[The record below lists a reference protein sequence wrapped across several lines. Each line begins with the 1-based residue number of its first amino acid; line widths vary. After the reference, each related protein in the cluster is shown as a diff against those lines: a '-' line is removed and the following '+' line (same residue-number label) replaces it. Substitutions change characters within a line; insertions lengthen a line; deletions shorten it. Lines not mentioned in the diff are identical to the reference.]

1 LKKTPFLLLFRSANF
16 PGNGRAGFLLGTA
29 LFLGGCSVGPNYHR
43 PEIAVPPAWGWKLST
58 PRDGEV
64 KGDWWKAFHDPE
76 LDALEAQA
84 VAANQDIKAALDR
97 FEQAR
102 AVARISAA
110 DFAPRVSAIP
120 STMRFRTPP
129 TEEPPEFTATSFSAP
144 LDLSY
149 EIDIWG
155 RVRRSFEASHAE
167 AEASA
172 AEYANVLLGING
184 DVAADYFLLR
194 QLDAETD
201 ILQRTEQLRDKA
213 VQITEQRYR
222 AGISPEL
229 DFNRAKTELAQ
240 TKVDLADTVRRRADL
255 QDALALLCG
264 QMAPA
269 FRLPAELIQG
279 AVPGVPLGLPSDLL
293 ERRPDV
299 AEAERR
305 MAAANARIGVA
316 YAAFFPAISLTGE
329 AGYSSFQ
336 ASTLLNW
343 QSRFFQIGPELS
355 LPILNGGRTES
366 EVKQSRAAYE
376 ATGAEYREE
385 VLTAFRD
392 VTDAVNDLDGYGRE
406 AEAER
411 DALSAANQT
420 LSLAQRSYTNG
431 LSNYLE
437 VVDAERTALQI
448 QLQGAQI
455 LAQRQVATVRLIKAL
470 GGGFEAR
477 QAIPTGYLGPVAP

>member
-1 LKKTPFLLLFRSANF
+1 LKTALSLPRCWKRKLLSRGPALALAGAFLLD
-16 PGNGRAGFLLGTA
+16 
-29 LFLGGCSVGPNYHR
+29 GCSVGPNYHR
-43 PEIAVPPAWGWKLST
+43 PEIAGIPPAWGWKDAA
-58 PRDGEV
+58 PRDGEL
-64 KGDWWKAFHDPE
+64 KGDWWKAFHDPV
-76 LDALEAQA
+76 LDDLET
-84 VAANQDIKAALDR
+84 AATTSNQDLRGAMAR
-97 FEQAR
+97 FDEAR
-102 AVARISAA
+102 ATARLSAA
-110 DFAPRVSAIP
+110 DFSPQVNAVPSA
-120 STMRFRTPP
+120 MRFRTPP
-129 TEEPPEFTATSFSAP
+129 TVLPPEFTATTFSAP

-155 RVRRSFEASHAE
+155 RVRRSFEASQAE

-184 DVAADYFLLR
+184 DVATDYFLLR
-194 QLDAETD
+194 QLDASAQ
-201 ILQRTEQLRDKA
+201 ILQKTVQLRDKA
-213 VQITEQRYR
+213 VQITGQRYH

-240 TKVDLADTVRRRADL
+240 TKIDLADTARRRTDL
-255 QDALALLCG
+255 QNALALLCG
-264 QMAPA
+264 RMAPSLQVA
-269 FRLPAELIQG
+269 PASDTTLLPEI
-279 AVPGVPLGLPSDLL
+279 PLGLPSALL

-343 QSRFFQIGPELS
+343 QSRFFQIGPQLS

-366 EVKQSRAAYE
+366 GVQQSRAAYN
-376 ATGAEYREE
+376 ASCAAYQQE

-392 VTDAVNDLDGYGRE
+392 VSDAVNDLDGFARE
-406 AEAER
+406 SASET
-411 DALSAANQT
+411 DALTAANRS
-420 LSLAQRSYTNG
+420 LDLAQRSYTNG
-431 LSNYLE
+431 LSNYLD

-448 QLQGAQI
+448 QLQAAQI
-455 LAQRQVATVRLIKAL
+455 LAQRQVATVSLIKAL
-470 GGGFEAR
+470 GGGFDSGQDR
-477 QAIPTGYLGPVAP
+477 RTGYLGPQAP